1 MSDMPASSVW
11 PRRLC
16 LPALALMLL
25 ASILSWPASE
35 ASAETAASPR
45 KVTAWLPY
53 WDQTRAMQ
61 SFLAHADLYS
71 SVSPFWYEMSTTGAI
86 SRYPGAEDA
95 TVLSGIRGKGVKVVP
110 TITNNFDPVRA
121 TTMLATA
128 TSRAAHVKALTDLAA
143 AKGYDGI
150 DVDYEGMAAADRDR
164 FSAFVSELAS
174 ALHAQGRLLSVAVHA
189 KTAEPGTWSGP
200 QAQNYAAIGAAADR
214 VRLMAYDYSWETSPA
229 GPIAP
234 LSWVD
239 SVAAFAVTQIPAGK
253 VELGMSLYG
262 YDWVGSRG
270 EGVTHDVAT
279 SRLTSSGATRVW
291 DSAAAEPTFSYTSGG
306 SAHTVYY
313 ADAQSVTARLAVI
326 DKHALA
332 AAAFWRLGGEDP
344 AVWTAVRSRWGTST
358 TTTPISEP
366 APGYKVTVLSPA
378 TPSAGSIAQHSVTVT
393 NSTGKADSRR
403 LTITIDASPEQSLV
417 SVSTPDSSAWT
428 CVLSE
433 QGRCTWSGGMAS
445 GASTAAMSVG
455 VRYLSTAATTLA
467 STVRVYADGVLVATG
482 ATQTPPV

>member
-1 MSDMPASSVW
+1 MQNSW
-11 PRRLC
+11 PWRLGT
-16 LPALALMLL
+16 AVVAMVIMLL
-25 ASILSWPASE
+25 AALQGGSVAA
-35 ASAETAASPR
+35 ASAETLASPR

-53 WDQTRAMQ
+53 WDQARGLQ

-71 SVSPFWYEMSTTGAI
+71 SVSPFWYEMSPTAGVT
-86 SRYPGAEDA
+86 RYPGAEDP

-110 TITNNFDPVRA
+110 TITNNFDPVRV
-121 TTMLATA
+121 TTMLATS
-128 TSRAAHVKALTDLAA
+128 TSRAVHIRALTDLAA
-143 AKGYDGI
+143 AHAYDGL
-150 DVDYEGMAAADRDR
+150 DVDYEGLAAADRDR
-164 FSAFVSELAS
+164 FSAFVSELAT
-174 ALHAQGRLLSVAVHA
+174 ALRAQGRLLSVAVHA

-270 EGVTHDVAT
+270 EGITHDVAAA
-279 SRLTSSGATRVW
+279 RLASSGATRVW
-291 DSAAAEPTFSYTSGG
+291 DSAAAEPTFSYTSSGA
-306 SAHTVYY
+306 AHTVYY
-313 ADAQSVTARLAVI
+313 ADAQSVTARLAVV

-344 AVWTAVRSRWGTST
+344 AVWTAVRNRWGTSP
-358 TTTPISEP
+358 TP
-366 APGYKVTVLSPA
+366 VTQPVAAYTVSLLSPSRG
-378 TPSAGSIAQHSVTVT
+378 TAGGSGQHTVTVT
-393 NSTGKADSRR
+393 NTSGKGDARR
-403 LTITIDASPEQSLV
+403 LTISFEGGSAQSVV
-417 SVSTPDSSAWT
+417 SVRTPDSTAWT

-433 QGRCTWSGGMAS
+433 AARCTWTGGLAA
-445 GASTAAMSVG
+445 GATTQVMSVQ
-455 VRYLSTAATTLA
+455 VSYPPNSTTTA
-467 STVRVYADGVLVATG
+467 ESRVRVYADDLLVASG
-482 ATQTPPV
+482 ATQTALG